1 MRRFWGALLLGT
13 AICSTLACANI
24 KQSLGVLA
32 RGKVSTPSNSSSAR
46 PWSAYPAQAAL
57 GADLDIVVTQ
67 AAGVVHVVNRTP
79 RSYRNVQ
86 LWLNDQYVARV
97 TIDIGPDNRIA
108 LTRFINEH
116 AEHFPIAGILTPDKG
131 FPILSCILFDP
142 ATGKRHR
149 LLARQ

>member
-1 MRRFWGALLLGT
+1 MRRFLGALLVGT
-13 AICSTLACANI
+13 AICSTLACANVR
-24 KQSLGVLA
+24 QALYLPGGGTNPV
-32 RGKVSTPSNSSSAR
+32 PNSPRSAR
-46 PWSAYPAQAAL
+46 PWRPYPAQAEL
-57 GADLDIVVTQ
+57 GADLDIVVSQ
-67 AAGVVHVVNRTP
+67 AAGVVHLVNRTP
-79 RSYRNVQ
+79 KSYRNVQ
-86 LWLNDQYVARV
+86 LWLNDQYGAKV
-97 TIDIGPDNRIA
+97 TVEIGPGNRFA